1 MNRQRRHGNRSSS
14 RRPFYTSVLGLLIL
28 CKQLNAQIGT
38 TVCICSPA
46 MYTMT
51 FNFSQ
56 TCANTAITG
65 AGVAST
71 DCAIA
76 PFQDDNVTN
85 LTPVSVGSID
95 ILELDGDLV
104 LFTQSSRFGTFANGE
119 SFAYTSV
126 SSDPTMVNITSYPKA
141 LQVSVIGNNAAEKTL
156 FFAGLVIYA
165 TDCTIYPVVNVGST
179 LGWVKFVSL
188 RRSKRSLPLPMSH
201 VFASLFQDCTRR
213 CKERGVSAGSTEF
226 WSGTS
231 VATR

>member
-1 MNRQRRHGNRSSS
+1 
-14 RRPFYTSVLGLLIL
+14 
-28 CKQLNAQIGT
+28 
-38 TVCICSPA
+38 
-46 MYTMT
+46 MT

-56 TCANTAITG
+56 TCANTAVTG

-76 PFQDDNVTN
+76 PFQDDNVTD

-126 SSDPTMVNITSYPKA
+126 SSDPAMVNITTYPKA
-141 LQVSVIGNNAAEKTL
+141 LQVSVIGNNAAGQTL

-165 TDCTIYPVVNVGST
+165 TDCTIYPVVNAGST
-179 LGWVKFVSL
+179 IGWVKFVSL
-188 RRSKRSLPLPMSH
+188 GRSMHSH
-201 VFASLFQDCTRR
+201 ALRTSHGFRFLYCFQDCTRR
-213 CKERGVSAGSTEF
+213 CKERGVSAGSAQF

-231 VATR
+231 VPAR